1 MLGVSPVWQARPGK
15 PCTTGE
21 LRPGAALAKNAE
33 EGGVETVELQQNITP
48 PARPRLAPNLNLTEG
63 GGWAGPVEH
72 CTAVTAVATLQCCS
86 VVTAAGET
94 SSRQWTADLLLGLV
108 DCRPAAGAGGALM
121 PPRCRRAPPPPPLL
135 PAASIAAGEITIL
148 SSVWPATQPDTSL
161 LIWVCFSQWQRQI
174 FCFIVS
180 VEVKMCKWF
189 DVHLFDHFCPF
200 HYFMFIC
207 PLCAQYCEVARN
219 RN

>member
-94 SSRQWTADLLLGLV
+94 SSRQWTAELLLGLV
-108 DCRPAAGAGGALM
+108 
-121 PPRCRRAPPPPPLL
+121 
-135 PAASIAAGEITIL
+135 E
-148 SSVWPATQPDTSL
+148 
-161 LIWVCFSQWQRQI
+161 F
-174 FCFIVS
+174 
-180 VEVKMCKWF
+180 
-189 DVHLFDHFCPF
+189 
-200 HYFMFIC
+200 
-207 PLCAQYCEVARN
+207 
-219 RN
+219 